1 MEVFFI
7 RDAGPYSANRT
18 SERRR
23 LISPN
28 YVCIGTRTTMPCPSY
43 ASHCTRPCAT
53 GLALHVCKPPLV
65 LLPSHMSPSH
75 CLQATRPCLSA
86 CCDAPL
92 TTRTASGITT
102 RDILPIIHL
111 VSRLLYISHY
121 VFNPH
126 IAFFASLVP
135 QQNIPYLFAKKGNK
149 IYLILIYTKD

>member
-126 IAFFASLVP
+126 IAFSRVWFP
-135 QQNIPYLFAKKGNK
+135 NK
-149 IYLILIYTKD
+149 IYLIYLPKKEIKYTLF